1 MWKNV
6 IINFLVLSFFIFS
19 GEYLFYRFNLQ
30 NAPDKKSVDA
40 VSSVKSDISGG
51 FYNSSHPVFISGV
64 PQPLNAKTF
73 HICGIKTTDKG
84 ITILVDPTDN
94 ATSNNLLTT
103 SSS

>member
-1 MWKNV
+1 M
-6 IINFLVLSFFIFS
+6 
-19 GEYLFYRFNLQ
+19 Q
-30 NAPDKKSVDA
+30 NALGEKRVDA
-40 VSSVKSDISGG
+40 VNSVKSDISGG
-51 FYNSSHPVFISGV
+51 FYSPSHPVFISGV

-73 HICGIKTTDKG
+73 HICGIKTTDRG